1 MAQCKCGHTQNS
13 EGNCDGTHK
22 TLKDTNEESN

>member
-1 MAQCKCGHTQNS
+1 MGQCKCGHTKNQ
-13 EGNCDGTHK
+13 EGKCDGTHK